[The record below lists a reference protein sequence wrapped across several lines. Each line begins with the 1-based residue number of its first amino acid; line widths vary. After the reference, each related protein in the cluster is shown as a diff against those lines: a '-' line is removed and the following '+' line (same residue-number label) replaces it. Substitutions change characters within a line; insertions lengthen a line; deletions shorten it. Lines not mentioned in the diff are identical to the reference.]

1 MISYQSYDPPNVYQ
15 RERFDGN
22 GFRIERGLFSSVT
35 SAERNQ
41 QHSHVLQINSGSPI
55 SFSRQSHGK
64 ITTGICETGA
74 IFQLLSNGEIDQ
86 LQCKEHYSAIELSLR
101 SDFIDKVL
109 DKETFTFDT
118 QFNFRDPLLYNLVHD
133 LCKSAYSRTSEYL
146 YIESLVIACAIHIA
160 TTYTGTNKRIFS
172 LKGKLSSS
180 QLQRVIAFIRES
192 INRTV
197 TLEELASRCHLSV
210 FHFSRLFKN
219 TLGVS
224 PYQYALRTKIEYAR
238 SLIES
243 KQAVGEI
250 AYNLGFTDS
259 AHFCNAFKK
268 LMGHSPLQ
276 YVAITNRLRI
286 PTQYALAGVV
296 SMS

>member
-1 MISYQSYDPPNVYQ
+1 MVSDQSYSSGNAYQ

-22 GFRIERGLFSSVT
+22 GFKIERGLFSSVT
-35 SAERNQ
+35 FVDRNQ
-41 QHSHVLQINSGSPI
+41 PCHVIEINNGPPI
-55 SFSRQSHGK
+55 SFSLETHGK
-64 ITTGICETGA
+64 IATGICGTGA
-74 IFQLLSNGEIDQ
+74 IIQLCSGKEDQ
-86 LQCKEHYSAIELSLR
+86 FKCKENYSAIKLSLR
-101 SDFIDKVL
+101 SDLIDKVL
-109 DKETFTFDT
+109 DKEKFAFDSR
-118 QFNFRDPLLYNLVHD
+118 FNFHDPLLYTLVQD
-133 LCKSAYSRTSEYL
+133 VCKSAYSGTAEHL
-146 YIESLVIACAIHIA
+146 YIESLVTACAIHIA
-160 TTYTGTNKRIFS
+160 TTYTVNNKRVFS
-172 LKGKLSSS
+172 PKGKLSSC

-224 PYQYALRTKIEYAR
+224 PYQYVLRTKIEYAR
-238 SLIES
+238 NLIERN
-243 KQAVGEI
+243 QPVGEI

-276 YVAITNRLRI
+276 YVAITHRLRI
-286 PTQYALAGVV
+286 PAQYALTGVV
-296 SMS
+296 PMT

>member
-1 MISYQSYDPPNVYQ
+1 MISDQSYDSRNPNL
-15 RERFDGN
+15 REGFYGN

-35 SAERNQ
+35 SANRN
-41 QHSHVLQINSGSPI
+41 HPFHVVQINNGPPF
-55 SFSRQSHGK
+55 SFSWESHGT
-64 ITTGICETGA
+64 ITTGICENGA
-74 IFQLLSNGEIDQ
+74 IAQLLSSGEKDQ
-86 LQCKEHYSAIELSLR
+86 FQCKENYTAIELSLR
-101 SDFIDKVL
+101 SDFIDKIV
-109 DKETFTFDT
+109 DKENFAFDSR
-118 QFNFRDPLLYNLVHD
+118 FNFHDPFLYTLVND

-146 YIESLVIACAIHIA
+146 YIESLVTICAIHIA
-160 TTYTGTNKRIFS
+160 TTYMVSNKRIFS
-172 LKGKLSSS
+172 LKGKLSSC

-197 TLEELASRCHLSV
+197 TLEELASHCHLSV

-219 TLGVS
+219 TLGIS
-224 PYQYALRTKIEYAR
+224 PYQYVLRTKIEYAR
-238 SLIES
+238 SLIKN

-276 YVAITNRLRI
+276 YVAITRGLRI
-286 PTQYALAGVV
+286 PTQYAL
-296 SMS
+296 S